1 MAQGAPDQTGGVAGG
16 APELDAAVPHVGADC
31 AAPAHG
37 AGRVAAAPAQPTDA
51 LHPRLVPQRRHQPP
65 ELPRLVELHQACLV
79 LE

>member
-1 MAQGAPDQTGGVAGG
+1 MAQGAPDQAGGVACG
-16 APELDAAVPHVGADC
+16 APELDAAMPHVGADC

-37 AGRVAAAPAQPTDA
+37 AGSVTTAPTHPTHP

-65 ELPRLVELHQACLV
+65 ELPRLIEPHQASLV